1 MVTGSPDG
9 DVAVV
14 VAVVGVGV
22 GVGASVVVGVVSVGV
37 SVGAGVV
44 IVVVTPVGEDV
55 VVIEDEGV
63 VGAVADERLHETAMT
78 ARTVPTMMAVTL
90 LQVVQAISMRIDS
103 SRGSGW
109 DARADPLQF

>member
-1 MVTGSPDG
+1 MFCAVRLMVTGFPDG
-9 DVAVV
+9 GVAVV
-14 VAVVGVGV
+14 VVGVGV
-22 GVGASVVVGVVSVGV
+22 GVSVGVSVVVGV
-37 SVGAGVV
+37 GVV
-44 IVVVTPVGEDV
+44 ILVVTPVGEDV